1 MQVIW
6 VVAITAK
13 LQKDYF
19 CTEDWRPNVS
29 GERQV
34 SHGRYS
40 KSVRISQENLSRGLQ
55 DEKCNR
61 FVQNLW
67 SAPSK
72 GHRACVVSNSAGPDS
87 SQSRSK
93 VSRKLLGA
101 KQHSQLQG
109 RININGE
116 RGGLEGLKYYCTGRF
131 GKLL

>member
-1 MQVIW
+1 ML
-6 VVAITAK
+6 A
-13 LQKDYF
+13 
-19 CTEDWRPNVS
+19 VS
-29 GERQV
+29 VKYLMGDIVKV
-34 SHGRYS
+34 S
-40 KSVRISQENLSRGLQ
+40 SQENLSRGLQ

-101 KQHSQLQG
+101 KQHSQ
-109 RININGE
+109 
-116 RGGLEGLKYYCTGRF
+116 
-131 GKLL
+131 